1 MSDEEDVYPVN
12 PELCII
18 PSKDGESQYEAFQ
31 SVLAYIMSSR
41 TELPEHIK
49 HYNPYELA
57 CYKNGIILKSFKRH
71 KNKNEL
77 KKWFEKDI
85 EKDIE
90 KKYPK
95 RLIFFVSD
103 SNSQDLS
110 THYIGLE
117 KKSELDEITIKDPYK
132 SVQAVNTEG
141 FCQMFAF
148 FLLTDNSGFLHV
160 DQKKKIEVEE
170 FNKLCHNTQ
179 LCFSKFISLLKLNP
193 DIFKKFKQEF
203 CKIDFKY
210 YGIKPHTT
218 CETYLSHFKILN
230 NEDTPVKYYIYDQPL
245 VGWRQLVEKGSL
257 WDSFVVKEEDV
268 KGGNHPKRR
277 IPKRRI
283 PKRRISKRKI
293 SKRRI
298 SKTIKNIIN

>member
-1 MSDEEDVYPVN
+1 MSYEEDVYPVN

-41 TELPEHIK
+41 TELPEHIND
-49 HYNPYELA
+49 YNPYELA
-57 CYKNGIILKSFKRH
+57 CYNNGIILKSFKTH
-71 KNKNEL
+71 KSESQL
-77 KKWFEKDI
+77 KKWFEKNI
-85 EKDIE
+85 EKKNIE

-95 RLIFFVSD
+95 RLIYFVSD

-117 KKSELDEITIKDPYK
+117 KKSELDEITIKDPFK

-160 DQKKKIEVEE
+160 DQKQKIQVKE
-170 FNKLCHNTQ
+170 FNELCHNTQ
-179 LCFSKFISLLKLNP
+179 LCFSKFIYLLKLNP
-193 DIFKKFKQEF
+193 KILKKFKQEF
-203 CKIDFKY
+203 YKIDFIH
-210 YGIKPHTT
+210 YGIKSGTK
-218 CETYLSHFKILN
+218 CETYLSDFQILN

-245 VGWRQLVEKGSL
+245 VGWRQLEEKGSL
-257 WDSFVVKEEDV
+257 WESFVVKEEDV

-283 PKRRISKRKI
+283 PKRII